1 MPTSIRL
8 DAETE
13 VLLERLAGKRRQT
26 KSDVVRD
33 SIALLAEV
41 EKKGAPQP
49 GAYAKVAHL
58 IGSVDSGGQQLS
70 ENSGQ
75 RVRELL
81 LKKHA
86 RRPR

>member
-13 VLLERLAGKRRQT
+13 TLLERLASKRRQT

-33 SIALLAEV
+33 SIALLADA
-41 EKKGAPQP
+41 EKKGAPP
-49 GAYAKVAHL
+49 AGAYGKVAHL
-58 IGSVDSGGQQLS
+58 IGVADSGGQQLS
-70 ENSGQ
+70 ENSGR
-75 RVRELL
+75 RVRDLL
-81 LKKHA
+81 AKKHG

>member
-13 VLLERLAGKRRQT
+13 TLLERLASKRRQT

-33 SIALLAEV
+33 SIALLADA
-41 EKKGAPQP
+41 EKKGAAPA
-49 GAYAKVAHL
+49 GSYAKVAHL
-58 IGSVDSGGQQLS
+58 IGVADSGGQQLS
-70 ENSGQ
+70 ENSG
-75 RVRELL
+75 RHVRELL
-81 LKKHA
+81 AKKHG